1 MTYLEFYQAWADL
14 VMPDSQTIMETANT
28 IDCTYPS
35 SVSSYIKTALVL
47 TGIPVFSM
55 WFSYLWL
62 RSKKP
67 KSGTWII
74 LIIYSLL
81 LAGVSKFDS
90 SDSSDSDSYHQL
102 ECKYIYNTVEEPSI
116 KYPDKDYT
124 IEEFKKNLVILSPDA
139 SPKQIELAKTVFKNC
154 LENLPYDYQVNHSLI
169 VRRCITDDDTETI
182 FGSKDVEIYKNKEIN
197 ELNKINK

>member
-67 KSGTWII
+67 KSGTCII

-81 LAGVSKFDS
+81 LAGVSKF
-90 SDSSDSDSYHQL
+90 DSSDSDSYHQL
-102 ECKYIYNTVEEPSI
+102 ECKYIYNTVEEPSL

-124 IEEFKKNLVILSPDA
+124 VEEFEKNLVILSPDA

-154 LENLPYDYQVNHSLI
+154 LENLPYDYQVNHSLR
-169 VRRCITDDDTETI
+169 VRRCITDADTETI

>member
-14 VMPDSQTIMETANT
+14 VIPDSQTIMETANT

-67 KSGTWII
+67 KSGTWIA

-90 SDSSDSDSYHQL
+90 SDSDSYYQL
-102 ECKYIYNTVEEPSI
+102 ECKNIYNTVEEPRL

-124 IEEFKKNLVILSPDA
+124 VEEFKQNMAILSPDA

-154 LENLPYDYQVNHSLI
+154 LENLPYDYQVNHSLR

-182 FGSKDVEIYKNKEIN
+182 FGSKDVEIYKNNSIKKLRNIH
-197 ELNKINK
+197 

>member
-90 SDSSDSDSYHQL
+90 SDSSDSYYKL
-102 ECKYIYNTVEEPSI
+102 ECKYIYNTGEELKDYNTVEESI
-116 KYPDKDYT
+116 
-124 IEEFKKNLVILSPDA
+124 
-139 SPKQIELAKTVFKNC
+139 
-154 LENLPYDYQVNHSLI
+154 
-169 VRRCITDDDTETI
+169 
-182 FGSKDVEIYKNKEIN
+182 
-197 ELNKINK
+197 